1 MGAAVNRLGRSS
13 VSVTGLGFGAA
24 SIGNLYRE
32 VPDGDAA
39 AVVDTAWDRGVR
51 YFDTA
56 PHYGLGLAERR
67 VGAAL
72 RERPRDELV
81 LSTKVGRLLRPDAGE
96 DDPAFAEPTG
106 LRRVWDFS
114 RDGVRRSLEESLER
128 LGLDRVDVVLV
139 HDPDDHLD

>member
-32 VPDGDAA
+32 VPDPDAA
-39 AVVDTAWDRGVR
+39 AVVEAAWDRGVR

-67 VGAAL
+67 LGAVL
-72 RERPRDELV
+72 RGCPREEFT
-81 LSTKVGRLLRPDAGE
+81 LSTKVGRLLVPNPGGE
-96 DDPAFAEPTG
+96 QRRDLDNGFDVPAG
-106 LRRVWDFS
+106 LRR
-114 RDGVRRSLEESLER
+114 
-128 LGLDRVDVVLV
+128 
-139 HDPDDHLD
+139 